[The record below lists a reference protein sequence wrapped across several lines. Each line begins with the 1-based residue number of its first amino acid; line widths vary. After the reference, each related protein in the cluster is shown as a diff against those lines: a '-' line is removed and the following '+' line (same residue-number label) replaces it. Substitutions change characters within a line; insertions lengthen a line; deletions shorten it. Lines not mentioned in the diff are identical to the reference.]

1 MILIQNIKQNYDK
14 IFQKLDIYG
23 YKLKNTIAMKRL
35 FILLFG
41 LLTILSSCAVVR
53 QGEVGVK
60 RTIGKIQEKPLL
72 EGARVYNPFVS
83 TIIKLPVRTM
93 NMELK
98 SPLPSKEGLTVQSEV
113 SILYRLVGDY
123 APSIVEKLGTNY
135 EEVVIIPVFR
145 SAVADVSSQYFAKDL
160 HTGQRSVIERDI
172 QKLMEV
178 QLKDRGFIIEAVL
191 LKSIVLPAGL
201 TKAIGE
207 KLEAEQDAQ
216 RMEFVLNKERL
227 EATRRII
234 EAEGIRDAQK
244 IISEGLSPLL
254 LRFKTIEAFNKLS
267 TSPNA
272 KVIITN
278 GEQPLMINGE
288 N

>member
-1 MILIQNIKQNYDK
+1 MVNYS
-14 IFQKLDIYG
+14 
-23 YKLKNTIAMKRL
+23 KNWVFISINLNRKAMKKS

-60 RTIGKIQEKPLL
+60 RTVGKIQEKPLM

-83 TIIKLPVRTM
+83 TIIKLPVRTT

>member
-1 MILIQNIKQNYDK
+1 
-14 IFQKLDIYG
+14 
-23 YKLKNTIAMKRL
+23 MKRSS
-35 FILLFG
+35 ILLIG
-41 LLTILSSCAVVR
+41 LLIVLGSCRVVR

-60 RTIGKIQEKPLL
+60 RTFGKIQEKPLM
-72 EGARVYNPFVS
+72 EGAKLYNPFIS
-83 TIIKLPVRTM
+83 TIIKLPVRTV
-93 NMELK
+93 NMEVRL
-98 SPLPSKEGLTVQSEV
+98 PLPSKEGLTVQSEV
-113 SILYRLVGDY
+113 SILYRMEGSY
-123 APSIVEKLGTNY
+123 APSVIENLGKNY

-145 SAVADVSSQYFAKDL
+145 SAVADVSSQYFAKDM
-160 HTGQRSVIERDI
+160 HTGQRSVIEKDI
-172 QKLMEV
+172 KKLMDA
-178 QLKDRGFIIEAVL
+178 QLKERGFVIESVL
-191 LKSIVLPAGL
+191 LKSIVLPPGL
-201 TKAIGE
+201 TKAIEE

-234 EAEGIRDAQK
+234 EAEGIRDSQK